1 MTEQLPSLAILGTG
15 SMGGAILHGL
25 RQPEVSVPSLRAT
38 TRTDASAAALRERGI
53 EARATEHEH
62 DANRWA
68 VEDARLVLLGVK
80 PAQILPLLDELA
92 PHLHPEALIVS
103 VAAGV
108 TTEAMEERVAQA
120 VVRAMPNTPAL
131 VGRGVTGVSGG
142 SRASASDLALA
153 AALFRTVGTVIELP
167 EVQIDALS
175 TISGSGPAYVFLLI
189 EEFTRAAEEL
199 GFEEEVAA
207 LMVQQTFLGASL
219 LLEAGDEDPAE
230 LRRRVTSPKGTTE
243 RAVAVLQDAELA
255 EVFGRATRAALAR
268 AKELAAG
275 G

>member
-167 EVQIDALS
+167 ESQIDALS

-219 LLEAGDEDPAE
+219 LLEAGEEDPAE

-243 RAVAVLQDAELA
+243 RAVAVLQEAELA
-255 EVFGRATRAALAR
+255 EVFGRAMRAALAR

>member
-1 MTEQLPSLAILGTG
+1 MTEQLPPLAILGTG

-167 EVQIDALS
+167 EAQIDALS

-219 LLEAGDEDPAE
+219 LLEAGEEDPAE

-243 RAVAVLQDAELA
+243 RAVAVLQEAELA
-255 EVFGRATRAALAR
+255 EVFGRAMRAALAR